1 MFTPCP
7 RLRFPPS
14 LSSELDGYTPQRHVL
29 PSVPDCQ
36 CDGLPRG
43 DVCVCVLVCACV
55 WGVLVCGVCLRVCAC
70 AAYIDILNLLQA
82 NALHR
87 LRELES
93 SNGSSDLSPADLQA
107 VLDVVLVTLNGVS
120 AGMRNTG

>member
-1 MFTPCP
+1 M
-7 RLRFPPS
+7 
-14 LSSELDGYTPQRHVL
+14 HVL

-43 DVCVCVLVCACV
+43 DVCVCVRVCACAWCV
-55 WGVLVCGVCLRVCAC
+55 HVCGVCLRVCAC